1 MKTKELKIRIA
12 KLAVEGFCPSKIAD
26 IIFGSNR
33 YREKVRYHIEKLE
46 KENVL
51 RRIRGTR
58 NPKLYTKGDNF
69 WKFINKH
76 EKKDDE
82 NGNHVGWFITKAPLQ
97 AHHFFYKFNVLAPPS
112 RLVPWSKAW
121 TPNNRHADTE
131 KLKRELCPA
140 PAEYKSDIHRVW
152 RCSPGDDFDKIVTIK
167 EDIGYNSHT
176 ITIMMHNEELHT
188 KKDLQEI
195 ERVMLKRA
203 MQIAELLQRGFGYKL
218 GLIEKESE
226 PHYAFELPYPEIVQ
240 IAKKHNIRT
249 QDSWFDNSN
258 DHNHFETRK
267 KKVAQAIIDLPDTLD
282 ELKKV
287 VEEQAKTI
295 MDIYEEMQYHKAISQ
310 AQAKFNAFLI
320 KTIDTLVKDGIVDEK
335 VLQQY
340 MQADAKPKPDD
351 RRDVV

>member
-1 MKTKELKIRIA
+1 MKVNELRVKIA
-12 KLAVEGFCPSKIAD
+12 KLAAEGFCPSKIAE
-26 IIFGSNR
+26 IIFGSNK

-69 WKFINKH
+69 WKFINKY
-76 EKKDDE
+76 EKKDGK

-112 RLVPWSKAW
+112 RPVPWSKAW
-121 TPNNRHADTE
+121 APNNRHADCE
-131 KLKRELCPA
+131 KLKRELCPL
-140 PAEYKSDIHRVW
+140 PREYKSDIHRVW
-152 RCSPGDDFDKIVTIK
+152 KCSPGDNFGKIVTIK

-176 ITIMMHNEELHT
+176 ITIMMHHEELYT
-188 KKDLQEI
+188 KEDLQDI
-195 ERVMLKRA
+195 EHVMLDRA
-203 MQIAELLQRGFGYKL
+203 MQIAEFLQRAFGYKL
-218 GLIEKESE
+218 GLIEKVNE
-226 PHYAFELPYPEIVQ
+226 PHYAFELPDPEIVQ

-249 QDSWFDNSN
+249 PDSWFDDSN
-258 DHNHFETRK
+258 KHNHFETSK
-267 KKVAQAIIDLPDTLD
+267 KRVAQAIIELPDTLE
-282 ELKKV
+282 ELQQV

-295 MDIYEEMQYHKAISQ
+295 MQMHEDLQKHKAISQ
-310 AQAKFNAFLI
+310 AQARFNAFLI
-320 KTIDTLVKDGIVDEK
+320 KTIDALVQDGIIDAK

-340 MQADAKPKPDD
+340 MQADANPKPDD